1 MPDRLPVR
9 EAFDAVRPVFEVYL
23 DIEDNVDEELLRYS
37 EVVEVMLDSVVVG
50 VRVVLDADEGGR
62 RGSPARSTSV
72 FLFV

>member
-9 EAFDAVRPVFEVYL
+9 ETFDAVRPVFEVYL
-23 DIEDNVDEELLRYS
+23 DIEDNVDEELLRHS
-37 EVVEVMLDSVVVG
+37 EAVEVMLDSVVVG